1 MRAYEL
7 PKRTGIDDLV
17 IVERPMPKPGP
28 RQALVKV
35 RACSLNFRDLAIV
48 LGTYR
53 AQVKENVIP
62 LSDGAGE
69 VTEVGPGVTRVKA
82 GDRVAASFFPRWMG
96 GPIRAE
102 NVQIALGGSIDGMLA
117 EYALIEEDAL
127 IKLPDHFSFDDG
139 ATLPCA
145 ALTAWQAL
153 AVHGQVVPGDI
164 VLMQG
169 TGGVSIFALQFAK
182 LMGARTIITSSSDE
196 KLARAKALGADHT
209 INYKTTPEWDK
220 AALEITGGYGVD
232 QVIEVGGSRTL
243 EQSLRAV
250 RIGGSIS
257 VIGVLTGAGEI
268 NPTFILGRRADVRG
282 MSVGS
287 VEMFHAMVRAIE
299 ATKLKPVID
308 KVFGF
313 DEGREAF
320 RYMEAAKHFGK
331 IVVRVS

>member
-7 PKRTGIDDLV
+7 PKRTGIDDITL
-17 IVERPMPKPGP
+17 VERPMPKPGL

-35 RACSLNFRDLAIV
+35 SACSLNFRDLAIV

-53 AQVKENVIP
+53 APVRDNVIP

-69 VTEVGPGVTRVKA
+69 VVETGPGVTRVKK

-102 NVQIALGGSIDGMLA
+102 KVQQALGGSADGMLA
-117 EYALIEEDAL
+117 EYVVLEEDAL
-127 IKLPDHFSFDDG
+127 LKLPEHFSFEDG

-145 ALTAWQAL
+145 GLTAWQAL
-153 AVHGQVVPGDI
+153 TVHGRTAPGDI

-182 LMGARTIITSSSDE
+182 LLGAVTIVTSSSDE

-209 INYKTTPEWDK
+209 INYRTTPEWDK
-220 AALEITGGYGVD
+220 AALDITGGYGVD
-232 QVIEVGGSRTL
+232 QVVEVGGSRTL

-250 RIGGSIS
+250 RIGGRVS

-268 NPTFILGRRADVRG
+268 NPTLILGRRANVQG

-287 VEMFHAMVRAIE
+287 VEMFEAMNRAIGS
-299 ATKLKPVID
+299 AKLKPVID
-308 KVFGF
+308 KVFAF
-313 DEGREAF
+313 NEAREAF
-320 RYMEAAKHFGK
+320 RYLESAKHFGK
-331 IVVRVS
+331 IVVKVA

>member
-1 MRAYEL
+1 MRVYEL

-17 IVERPMPKPGP
+17 IVERPVPKPGP
-28 RQALVKV
+28 RQALVRV

-53 AQVKENVIP
+53 APVKDNVIP

-102 NVQIALGGSIDGMLA
+102 NVQMALGGSVDGMLA
-117 EYALIEEDAL
+117 EYVLLDEDAL
-127 IKLPDHFSFDDG
+127 IKLPAHFSFDEG

-145 ALTAWQAL
+145 GLTAWQAL
-153 AVHGQVVPGDI
+153 TAHGQVVPGDV

-169 TGGVSIFALQFAK
+169 TGGVSIFALQFAV

-196 KLARAKALGADHT
+196 KLSRAKALGAQHT
-209 INYKTTPEWDK
+209 INYKANPDWDK
-220 AALEITGGYGVD
+220 AALDITGGYGVD
-232 QVIEVGGSRTL
+232 HVVEVGGSKTL
-243 EQSLRAV
+243 ERSLRAV
-250 RIGGSIS
+250 RVGGHVS
-257 VIGVLTGAGEI
+257 VIGVLSGAGEI

-299 ATKLKPVID
+299 AAKLKPVID
-308 KVFGF
+308 KVFAF
-313 DEGREAF
+313 DEAREAF
-320 RYMEAAKHFGK
+320 RYMESAAHFGK
-331 IVVRVS
+331 IVVRID

>member
-7 PKRTGIDDLV
+7 PKRTSIDNLTL
-17 IVERPMPKPGP
+17 VERDVPKPGP
-28 RQALVKV
+28 RQALVRVK
-35 RACSLNFRDLAIV
+35 ACSLNFRDLAIL

-53 AQVKENVIP
+53 APVRNNVIP

-69 VTEVGPGVTRVKA
+69 VVEVGTGVTRLKT

-102 NVQIALGGSIDGMLA
+102 KVEIVLGGSADGMLT
-117 EYALIEEDAL
+117 EYAVLDEDAL
-127 IKLPDHFSFDDG
+127 LRLPAHLSYEEG

-145 ALTAWQAL
+145 GLTAWQAL
-153 AVHGQVVPGDI
+153 SVFGQTAVGDT

-196 KLARAKALGADHT
+196 KLARAKALGADDT
-209 INYKTTPEWDK
+209 INYKREPAWEK
-220 AALEITGGYGVD
+220 IALDLTGGYGVD
-232 QVIEVGGSRTL
+232 HVVEVGGARTL

-250 RIGGSIS
+250 RIGGKVS

-268 NPTFILGRRADVRG
+268 NPTLILGRRASVQG

-287 VEMFHAMVRAIE
+287 VEMFGAMNRAI
-299 ATKLKPVID
+299 AQSKLKPVID
-308 KVFGF
+308 KVYPFE
-313 DEGREAF
+313 DAAEAF
-320 RYMEAAKHFGK
+320 RYMESARHFGK
-331 IVVRVS
+331 IVVRVG